1 MATKTTISWEDF
13 LASGGE
19 GQRWEWVDGEITH
32 MTPASF
38 RHEMVLRRL
47 IAYIEDYCRSYSE
60 WDWVPSNAVFTMSS
74 GNWRLPDVSMF
85 KKQHL
90 PNGVIPETRAEFA
103 PDVAFEV
110 LSPGN
115 SPSYIQGKRKDYRE
129 SGVIQ
134 VWIDPEKRFI
144 ELIYPDRPLEYF
156 QEGELLTIACLPE
169 FALEV
174 KSLFAF

>member
-1 MATKTTISWEDF
+1 MATKTTISWEEF
-13 LASGGE
+13 LANGGE
-19 GQRWEWVDGEITH
+19 GQRWEWVDGDIAH

-47 IAYIEDYCRSYSE
+47 IAYIEDYCRSHFE
-60 WDWVPSNAVFTMSS
+60 WDWVPSNAVFTMAS

-85 KKQHL
+85 KKARL
-90 PNGVIPETRAEFA
+90 TNGVIPETRAEFA

-115 SPSYIQGKRKDYRE
+115 SPSYIQQKRKDYRE

-134 VWIDPEKRFI
+134 VWIDPEKQFI
-144 ELIYPDRPLEYF
+144 ELIYPDRPLEYA
-156 QEGELLTIACLPE
+156 QEGEVLTIAEVPE

-174 KSLFAF
+174 KNLFAF

>member
-1 MATKTTISWEDF
+1 MATKTTITWEEF
-13 LASGGE
+13 LAGGGE
-19 GQRWEWVDGEITH
+19 GQRWELVDGEIT
-32 MTPASF
+32 MMSPANF
-38 RHEMVLRRL
+38 RHEMVLWQL
-47 IAYIEDYCRSYSE
+47 MEYLAHYCASHR
-60 WDWVPSNAVFTMSS
+60 DWICVPSNAVFTMDS

-85 KKQHL
+85 KRERL

-103 PDVAFEV
+103 PDVAFEI

-115 SPSYIQGKRKDYRE
+115 SPSYIQRKRKDYRE

-144 ELIYPDRPLEYF
+144 ELIYPDRALEYVH
-156 QEGELLTIACLPE
+156 EGEFLTIASLPE

-174 KSLFAF
+174 KRLFVF

>member
-1 MATKTTISWEDF
+1 MATKTTISWEEF

-19 GQRWEWVDGEITH
+19 GQRWEWIDGEVTH

-47 IAYIEDYCRSYSE
+47 IAYIEDYCRSHPD

-85 KKQHL
+85 KKARL
-90 PNGVIPETRAEFA
+90 TNGVIPETRAEFA
-103 PDVAFEV
+103 PDVSFEI

-115 SPSYIQGKRKDYRE
+115 SPSYIQRKRKDYRE

-134 VWIDPEKRFI
+134 VWIDPEKQFI
-144 ELIYPDRPLEYF
+144 ELIYPDRPLEYA
-156 QEGELLTIACLPE
+156 QEGEFLTIADVPE
-169 FALEV
+169 FSLEV